1 MKNKKDMYTTK
12 YLDLLSKAFYDK
24 DEESI
29 RNLIDRVYTD
39 GFEDGATEKNT
50 AGKIIEIEVYNGCV
64 TDVKNLPDEYEYKII
79 DHDIQE
85 DTYV

>member
-1 MKNKKDMYTTK
+1 MDVEKDMYTKK
-12 YLDLLSKAFYDK
+12 YSDLLSKAFYDK

-50 AGKIIEIEVYNGCV
+50 EGNVIEIEVYRGCV
-64 TDVKNLPDEYEYKII
+64 TDVRNLPDSYEYTII
-79 DHDIQE
+79 DNDKQE
-85 DTYV
+85 E

>member
-1 MKNKKDMYTTK
+1 MDVEKDMYTKK
-12 YLDLLSKAFYDK
+12 YSDLLSKAFYDK

-50 AGKIIEIEVYNGCV
+50 EGNVIEIEVYRGCV
-64 TDVKNLPDEYEYKII
+64 TDVRNLPDNWEYTII
-79 DHDIQE
+79 DNDKQE
-85 DTYV
+85 E